1 MKKTLSIIA
10 LGALGWLGTAPAN
23 AQSDQGDERAAT
35 SAASYLLLPTSAR
48 TAALGN
54 SLTGGLQGLSGIEAA
69 ASNPGALTSTTGT
82 TALFSR
88 TEYVAD
94 IGINHFGVA
103 QPVGAGA
110 IALTVTSWDFGD
122 IPLTDAETNSDPSS
136 LTYDASATIV
146 GGSYARQFTDRISAG
161 LTAKFVNEQ
170 IDDMNASS
178 VAFDAGINYEVGE
191 SGLQFGV
198 SLRNFGGKMKFGGNG
213 LRSASGNNGAPQITD
228 AEEFELPS
236 LLNFGASYTRQFAGD
251 LSASATGNFR
261 ANAYDQQQFAGG
273 VELGYGDLVFV
284 RGGVDVVPDQDQ
296 TFYQGWNAGAG
307 VNLDLGGS
315 RIVVDYAYRATD
327 LFDGVNMFT
336 AAVSL

>member
-54 SLTGGLQGLSGIEAA
+54 SLTGGLNGLTGIEAA
-69 ASNPGALTSTTGT
+69 ASNPGALTTTNGT

-103 QPVGAGA
+103 QPVGNGA

-122 IPLTDAETNSDPSS
+122 IPLTDAASNSDPTS
-136 LTYDASATIV
+136 LTYNASATIV
-146 GGSYARQFTDRISAG
+146 GGTYARQFTDRIAAG
-161 LTAKFVNEQ
+161 LTTKFVNEQ
-170 IDDMNASS
+170 IDDMGASS
-178 VAFDAGINYEVGE
+178 IAFDAGIQYEVGE

-213 LRSASGNNGAPQITD
+213 LRGVSNDGVPTTVD

-251 LSASATGNFR
+251 LSASASGNFR

-273 VELGYGDLVFV
+273 VELGYADLVFV
-284 RGGVDVVPDQDQ
+284 RGGVDIVPDFEQ

-315 RIVVDYAYRATD
+315 RIVVDYAYRGTEF
-327 LFDGVNMFT
+327 FDGVNMFT

>member
-35 SAASYLLLPTSAR
+35 AAASYLLLPTSAR
-48 TAALGN
+48 TAGLGN
-54 SLTGGLQGLSGIEAA
+54 SLTGSLNGLTGIEAA
-69 ASNPGALTSTTGT
+69 ASNPGALTTTTGT

-103 QPVGAGA
+103 QPVGNGA
-110 IALTVTSWDFGD
+110 VALTVTSWDFGD
-122 IPLTDAETNSDPSS
+122 IALTDATQNSDPSS

-170 IDDMNASS
+170 IDDMSASS
-178 VAFDAGINYEVGE
+178 VAFDAGIEYEVGE

-213 LRSASGNNGAPQITD
+213 LRSTNDDGTPQVTD

-273 VELGYGDLVFV
+273 VELGYADLVFV
-284 RGGVDVVPDQDQ
+284 RGGLDIVPDLEQ

-315 RIVVDYAYRATD
+315 RIVVDYAYRGTEY
-327 LFDGVNMFT
+327 FDGVNMFT